1 LLRNDFGRHGVEKM
15 ASLGENIGYDA
26 SMFPHH
32 KEAIMIFSQE
42 QALLKAQADLQD
54 LVTFARQA
62 ASEGTRIDR
71 VEREL
76 MRRLLGLGL
85 TLLRLFIAEQ
95 GDGDLGAELPAAD
108 GHTLRR
114 LPAPHDRRYVS
125 IFGELLIS
133 RAAYGSREGRAIER
147 VPLDE
152 RLGLPAGD
160 FSYVL
165 EDWAQ
170 RFCLKGSFAEAAES
184 LETILGLRLGS
195 RTLEHMNQ
203 AVAGFV
209 PPFRDAAEAPPADE
223 EGPILVVTADG
234 KGVPMRR
241 PAGDGPRRHHRRT
254 KGEKANKKQMAC
266 VGAVYSIEPFVR
278 TADEILD
285 EVLRDRRGEDR
296 PEPAHKH
303 VWAELSRDLD
313 GEPLSAKDAVFAAL
327 FDDLNLRNAGYDR
340 PVVCLMDGERALWEA
355 QRVYFPEA
363 VGVLDLYHVLERLWT
378 AAHCFHREGSDEA
391 ERFVEDRLRGLLEGR
406 VGYVIGGLRQRLT
419 KHALTGARRKALESV
434 ITYLESNREHMRYD
448 EYIAAG
454 YPIGSGVAEGACRH
468 LVKDRM
474 EQSGMRWTVS
484 GAQAMLHVRATY
496 LNGQWDEFI
505 EDRVAR
511 EQIRLYGEIAA

>member
-1 LLRNDFGRHGVEKM
+1 MAPLR
-15 ASLGENIGYDA
+15 ENIGYHA
-26 SMFPHH
+26 KMFSGP
-32 KEAIMIFSQE
+32 KEAVMIFSQE

-54 LVTFARQA
+54 LVAFARQA
-62 ASEGTRIDR
+62 ADDGTRIDR

-76 MRRLLGLGL
+76 MRRLLGLGS
-85 TLLRLFIAEQ
+85 TLLQLFVAEQ
-95 GDGDLGAELPAAD
+95 GDGDLGDVLPADD
-108 GHTLRR
+108 GRTLRR
-114 LPAPHDRRYVS
+114 LPESHDRRYVS
-125 IFGELLIS
+125 IFGELHID
-133 RAAYGSREGRAIER
+133 RAVYGSREGQAIGR

-170 RFCLKGSFAEAAES
+170 RLCLKGSFAEAAES
-184 LETILGLRLGS
+184 LATILGLRLGS

-203 AVAGFV
+203 GLASFVA
-209 PPFRDAAEAPPADE
+209 PFREAIEPPPAEE
-223 EGPILVVTADG
+223 EGPILVITADG

-241 PAGDGPRRHHRRT
+241 PIGEGPRRHHRRT

-278 TADEILD
+278 TVDEILD
-285 EVLRDRRGEDR
+285 EVLRDRRGDDR

-303 VWAELSRDLD
+303 VWAEMSRDLD
-313 GEPLSAKDAVFAAL
+313 GEPLSAKDAVFGAL
-327 FDDLNLRNAGYDR
+327 FDELNLRNAGHDR

-355 QRVYFPEA
+355 QGVYFPEA
-363 VGVLDLYHVLERLWT
+363 VGVLDLFHVLERLWC

-391 ERFVEDRLRGLLEGR
+391 ERFVERQLRGLLEGR

-419 KHALTGARRKALESV
+419 KHGLTGSRRKALESV
-434 ITYLESNREHMRYD
+434 IGYLENNRGHMRYD
-448 EYIAAG
+448 AYIAAG

-484 GAQAMLHVRATY
+484 GAQAMLHTRATY
-496 LNGQWDEFI
+496 LNDQWDEFI
-505 EDRVAR
+505 EDRIVR
-511 EQIRLYGEIAA
+511 EQTRLYGKAAA

>member
-1 LLRNDFGRHGVEKM
+1 MGYHATMFSGR
-15 ASLGENIGYDA
+15 
-26 SMFPHH
+26 
-32 KEAIMIFSQE
+32 KEAVMIFSPE
-42 QALLKAQADLQD
+42 QALLKSQADLQD

-62 ASEGTRIDR
+62 ADDGSRIDQ

-76 MRRLLGLGL
+76 MRRLLALGL
-85 TLLRLFIAEQ
+85 NLLQLFIAEH
-95 GDGDLGAELPAAD
+95 GDGDLGEELPAED
-108 GHTLRR
+108 GHALRR
-114 LPAPHDRRYVS
+114 LPMPHDCRYVS
-125 IFGELLIS
+125 IFGELFIT
-133 RAAYGSREGRAIER
+133 RAVYGSREGQTIEH

-165 EDWAQ
+165 EDWTQ

-184 LETILGLRLGS
+184 LETLLGLRLGS

-203 AVAGFV
+203 VLAGFV
-209 PPFRDAAEAPPADE
+209 VPFRDALEPPPAAE

-234 KGVPMRR
+234 KGIPMRR
-241 PAGDGPRRHHRRT
+241 PVQDGARRHHRRT

-278 TADEILD
+278 TADDILD
-285 EVLRDRRGEDR
+285 EVLRKRRRDER

-303 VWAELSRDLD
+303 VWAEMSRDLD
-313 GEPLSAKDAVFAAL
+313 DEPISAKDAVFGAL
-327 FDDLNLRNAGYDR
+327 FDDLNLRNVGEGR

-363 VGVLDLYHVLERLWT
+363 VGVLDLFHVLERLWT

-391 ERFVEDRLRGLLEGR
+391 ERFVEGRLRGLLEGR

-419 KHALTGARRKALESV
+419 KHGLSGSRRKTLEAA
-434 ITYLESNREHMRYD
+434 ITYLENNREQMRYD
-448 EYIAAG
+448 DYIAAG

-496 LNGQWDEFI
+496 LNDQWDEFI
-505 EDRVAR
+505 EDRIVR
-511 EQIRLYGEIAA
+511 EQTRRYGKAVA

>member
-1 LLRNDFGRHGVEKM
+1 M
-15 ASLGENIGYDA
+15 ASLRENIGYHTKTF
-26 SMFPHH
+26 SGR
-32 KEAIMIFSQE
+32 KEAVMIFSQE
-42 QALLKAQADLQD
+42 QALLKAQVDLQD
-54 LVTFARQA
+54 LVAFARQA
-62 ASEGTRIDR
+62 ADNGTRIDQ

-76 MRRLLGLGL
+76 MRRLLALGS
-85 TLLRLFIAEQ
+85 TLLHLFIAGH
-95 GDGDLGAELPAAD
+95 GDGDLGEELPAED

-114 LPAPHDRRYVS
+114 LPKPHDCRYVS
-125 IFGELLIS
+125 IFGELHIG
-133 RAAYGSREGRAIER
+133 RVVYGSREGQAIER
-147 VPLDE
+147 APLDE

-195 RTLEHMNQ
+195 RALEQMNQ
-203 AVAGFV
+203 VLAGFV
-209 PPFRDAAEAPPADE
+209 APFRDAVEPPPAAE

-241 PAGDGPRRHHRRT
+241 PVREGPRRHHRRT

-278 TADEILD
+278 TADDILD
-285 EVLRDRRGEDR
+285 EVLRDRRGDDR
-296 PEPAHKH
+296 PEPTYKH
-303 VWAELSRDLD
+303 VWAEMSRDLD
-313 GEPLSAKDAVFAAL
+313 GEPLSAKDAVFGTL
-327 FDDLNLRNAGYDR
+327 FDDLNLRNAGHDR

-355 QRVYFPEA
+355 RRVYFPEA
-363 VGVLDLYHVLERLWT
+363 VGVLDLFHVLERLWT

-391 ERFVEDRLRGLLEGR
+391 GRFVEDRLRSLLEGR

-419 KHALTGARRKALESV
+419 KHGLTGSRRKTLEAV
-434 ITYLESNREHMRYD
+434 IGYLENNREHMRYD
-448 EYIAAG
+448 DYIAAG

-496 LNGQWDEFI
+496 LNDQWDEFI
-505 EDRVAR
+505 EDRIVR
-511 EQIRLYGEIAA
+511 EQTRLYGKAAA